1 MPFRYAGGSQNVAQR
16 IVLVAPCVAVM
27 VQYEVGGHGEFAVVA
42 FIIRIDKS
50 LTSIKAYKSNRN
62 YIN

>member
-1 MPFRYAGGSQNVAQR
+1 MPFRYAGCGQDVAQR
-16 IVLVAPCVAVM
+16 VVLVAPCVAVP
-27 VQYEVGGHGEFAVVA
+27 VEYEIGGHGEFAVVA
-42 FIIRIDKS
+42 FIIRNETA